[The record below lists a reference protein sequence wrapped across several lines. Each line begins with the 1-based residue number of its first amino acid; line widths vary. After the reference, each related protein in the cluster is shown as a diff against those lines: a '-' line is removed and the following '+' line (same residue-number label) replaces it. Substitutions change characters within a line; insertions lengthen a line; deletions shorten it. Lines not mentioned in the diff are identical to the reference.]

1 MHYYFALICYV
12 FNLSFIVKEDVMDC
26 VNQGAKRYERLGP
39 C

>member
-1 MHYYFALICYV
+1 MFSICP
-12 FNLSFIVKEDVMDC
+12 FIVKEDVMDC